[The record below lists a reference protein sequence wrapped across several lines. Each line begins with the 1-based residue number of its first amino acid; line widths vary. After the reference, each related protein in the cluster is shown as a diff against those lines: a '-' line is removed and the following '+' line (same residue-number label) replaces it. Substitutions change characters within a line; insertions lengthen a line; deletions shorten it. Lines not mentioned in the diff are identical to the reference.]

1 MLTSDIHMKS
11 IASTT
16 YVIYSLELEQQS
28 KNESIGLQISCRYS
42 TAIAHSTAVPDGLWS
57 NGPFFIT
64 GSEREHIHQTKLEQ
78 LECLHSEDT
87 PYDYPYY

>member
-1 MLTSDIHMKS
+1 MSHQDLIKYIYHNILYFDVQNEAKSMLTSDIHMKS

-42 TAIAHSTAVPDGLWS
+42 IA
-57 NGPFFIT
+57 
-64 GSEREHIHQTKLEQ
+64 Q
-78 LECLHSEDT
+78 L
-87 PYDYPYY
+87 